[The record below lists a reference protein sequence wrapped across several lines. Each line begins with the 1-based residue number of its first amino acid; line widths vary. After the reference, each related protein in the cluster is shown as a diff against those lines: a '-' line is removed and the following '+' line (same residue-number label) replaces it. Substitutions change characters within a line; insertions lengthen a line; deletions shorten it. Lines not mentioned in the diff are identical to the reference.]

1 MSARRLFRRF
11 PPVGMLPLSSFQLL
25 VFSHLCPGQGFAEMM
40 EHRTTIKLSTG
51 DLDASEV
58 ESFCA
63 EEQPSPQVR
72 RCVSFSATID
82 HIKHLMTSSVYKTHR
97 VYAPYTVTFPA
108 P

>member
-1 MSARRLFRRF
+1 
-11 PPVGMLPLSSFQLL
+11 
-25 VFSHLCPGQGFAEMM
+25 MM

-97 VYAPYTVTFPA
+97 VYAPYTVPFPA
-108 P
+108 L